1 MRELVEKLEKA
12 LTDLRYQQC
21 STHAERRRARLA
33 DAHLLCILENLD
45 RRIARIEEGAG
56 SR

>member
-21 STHAERRRARLA
+21 FTHAERRRARLC
-33 DAHLLCILENLD
+33 DAHLLSILENLD
-45 RRIARIEEGAG
+45 RRLARIEEGAG
-56 SR
+56 R